1 MRYGRLDRRVSIQR
15 KSSTQSA
22 SGHPVETWSTLANVS
37 AYCDP
42 IGGDERFTAPQVAA
56 LEQVEFGV
64 RWRSSLADLSP
75 KDRIVYPELEDASP
89 APSIAGRAVYDV
101 LAVHEVGRR
110 RELRIVA
117 ARRPDLSQ

>member
-15 KSSTQSA
+15 KTTTQSG

-37 AYCDP
+37 AYAEP
-42 IGGDERFTAPQVAA
+42 LGGDERFAAPQVAA

-64 RWRSSLADLSP
+64 RWRSSLANLTP

-101 LAVHEVGRR
+101 LDVQEVGRR
-110 RELRIVA
+110 RELRIKA
-117 ARRPDLSQ
+117 ARRPDLAP